1 MKSREG
7 DRSSAYILSGFAAI
21 WICIALATLPKIYG
35 PVILPDEFGYWA
47 QAAAM
52 AGFDWTEVVGQFSWY
67 SYGYGLVMFPFL
79 KFISDPVVMYRCMI
93 GINFCLMWAGSLL
106 LYKTAAKIFSAVESW
121 KLALVSGSS
130 MLYVSCVTYAQTT
143 MTEALLTFLYLL
155 LGYGMLCWFEKPGL
169 QRSILPI
176 LTAGYMYMVHLRT
189 IGIVLGTAVCMV
201 FGILFR
207 NKSSA
212 GWKRA
217 FRIIL
222 VLCGIAALC
231 CAAGLVKGTLIDR
244 VSSDQYA
251 QIARGNDYGGQ
262 WEKIFF
268 LFSLEG
274 IWHFIA
280 GLAGKLFYLG
290 CASFGLYYWGMAFL
304 LRKGKKLAAALG
316 RTIAGMLQKSAWKEQ
331 TDELSPAD
339 WMNLWVLL
347 SHMSALMI
355 TTIYCLRSDRLDGLL
370 YGRYHENTVPM
381 ILACGILELM
391 RRPEWK
397 KRLLWLLGILSI
409 CFFGVYA
416 FLGTGD
422 ILYTNRHSVT
432 GMLYA
437 LDFAGRY
444 DTKTMLYAY
453 LTGGAGS
460 AVLISLAE
468 YGKQCGGRRKAESRI
483 SIGCVLAFF
492 LLQGALAFYAGK
504 NLVHSA
510 NEGQRE
516 DIELLMQT
524 RQMLEEDVSY
534 LYDGKSRQ
542 MCLAQYVLREITVH
556 PVKTDKMYQPRAG
569 EVFILQKGE
578 ETALPEGCTKA
589 LESPR
594 YVVYRCEP

>member
-244 VSSDQYA
+244 VSSISMHRSPGAMITAD
-251 QIARGNDYGGQ
+251 
-262 WEKIFF
+262 
-268 LFSLEG
+268 S
-274 IWHFIA
+274 
-280 GLAGKLFYLG
+280 
-290 CASFGLYYWGMAFL
+290 
-304 LRKGKKLAAALG
+304 GKKYFFY
-316 RTIAGMLQKSAWKEQ
+316 SAWKESGISSQ
-331 TDELSPAD
+331 GLRESFFIWDAPALGCTTGE
-339 WMNLWVLL
+339 WPFCFGRERSWQRRWGGRLPACCKKAPGKNRQMN
-347 SHMSALMI
+347 
-355 TTIYCLRSDRLDGLL
+355 CLRR
-370 YGRYHENTVPM
+370 
-381 ILACGILELM
+381 
-391 RRPEWK
+391 
-397 KRLLWLLGILSI
+397 
-409 CFFGVYA
+409 
-416 FLGTGD
+416 TG
-422 ILYTNRHSVT
+422 
-432 GMLYA
+432 
-437 LDFAGRY
+437 
-444 DTKTMLYAY
+444 
-453 LTGGAGS
+453 
-460 AVLISLAE
+460 
-468 YGKQCGGRRKAESRI
+468 
-483 SIGCVLAFF
+483 
-492 LLQGALAFYAGK
+492 
-504 NLVHSA
+504 
-510 NEGQRE
+510 
-516 DIELLMQT
+516 
-524 RQMLEEDVSY
+524 
-534 LYDGKSRQ
+534 
-542 MCLAQYVLREITVH
+542 
-556 PVKTDKMYQPRAG
+556 
-569 EVFILQKGE
+569 
-578 ETALPEGCTKA
+578 
-589 LESPR
+589 
-594 YVVYRCEP
+594 